1 MSEAP
6 SKPALPKTFKGKRPD
21 FFDDPAVD
29 RVLAI
34 ALAIAGEVSVLRDR
48 VDSIERVAAAKGSF
62 TKADVEAYEPPQ
74 DVAQEREAWR
84 QAYLNRIFH
93 VIRQEIDDLKRAQ
106 EG

>member
-1 MSEAP
+1 MSDQAA
-6 SKPALPKTFKGKRPD
+6 KPALPKTFKGKRPD

-48 VDSIERVAAAKGSF
+48 VDSIERVAAAKGGF
-62 TKADVEAYEPPQ
+62 NKADVDAYEPPA

-93 VIRQEIDDLKRAQ
+93 VIRQEIDDLKRSQ